1 MEKLHLPRPATYSP
15 ARVSGAVTP
24 NKPRAIGGV
33 HLGILALH
41 RPIPEAILPSGIRSA
56 VALDHNFLA
65 RTDNTGAAG
74 FATSAASASPMAT
87 ASANP
92 LDHQLTFVPYEVGR
106 WSTTPVG
113 VTVVE
118 RILLITALGC
128 GLIVPIGIALFTL
141 WS

>member
-1 MEKLHLPRPATYSP
+1 MA
-15 ARVSGAVTP
+15 A
-24 NKPRAIGGV
+24 
-33 HLGILALH
+33 
-41 RPIPEAILPSGIRSA
+41 
-56 VALDHNFLA
+56 DHNTLA
-65 RTDNTGAAG
+65 HTDKSEATGL
-74 FATSAASASPMAT
+74 ATSAASASPMAT

-118 RILLITALGC
+118 RILLIAALGC